1 MLKLTTDKHE
11 ASRGL
16 SATAELLVHKA
27 LNNLSAYS
35 LDHLSV
41 SSRHTRACNKNK
53 FVSLPVRTD
62 VFKYSFFPR
71 PLPIGIPCHW
81 LFVSCSRISPSTGL
95 CRTRHPPAVADYHT
109 PAVTSG
115 LHSLLDIAPKNRR
128 INFEIGTILWLVD
141 WSGFSLGSLVFALLE
156 IKIIIII
163 IIRRLITRAMSE
175 YMTESDKTML
185 CIR

>member
-41 SSRHTRACNKNK
+41 SSRHTRASNENK
-53 FVSLPVRTD
+53 FVSLPVCTD

-71 PLPIGIPCHW
+71 
-81 LFVSCSRISPSTGL
+81 T
-95 CRTRHPPAVADYHT
+95 
-109 PAVTSG
+109 
-115 LHSLLDIAPKNRR
+115 NR
-128 INFEIGTILWLVD
+128 D
-141 WSGFSLGSLVFALLE
+141 H
-156 IKIIIII
+156 
-163 IIRRLITRAMSE
+163 
-175 YMTESDKTML
+175 Y
-185 CIR
+185 